1 MWVWFW
7 NLQLQSWVK
16 LRKTDRQ
23 GRVGG
28 VLTEVMDTT
37 SQMEE
42 MCAMKKLNMK
52 EPEPEPC

>member
-52 EPEPEPC
+52 

>member
-1 MWVWFW
+1 M
-7 NLQLQSWVK
+7 QSWVK

-52 EPEPEPC
+52 EPETEPC